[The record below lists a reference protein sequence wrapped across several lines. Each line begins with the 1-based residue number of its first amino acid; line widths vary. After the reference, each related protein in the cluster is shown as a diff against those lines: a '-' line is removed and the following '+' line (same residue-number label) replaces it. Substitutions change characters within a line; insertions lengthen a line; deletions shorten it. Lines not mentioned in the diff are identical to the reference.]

1 MSANTSKISEDPTP
15 QPIGW
20 LTPQIRRYVY
30 NVTIAALG
38 VALVY
43 GVIDGQHA
51 AAWEALA
58 LAVVGL
64 ARAHVPTSAQETSA

>member
-1 MSANTSKISEDPTP
+1 MNAITSQTPDDPTP
-15 QPIGW
+15 QPISW
-20 LTPQIRRYVY
+20 LTPAVRRYIY

-43 GVIDGQHA
+43 GVVDGQHA

-64 ARAHVPTSAQETSA
+64 ARAHVPGDPQ

>member
-1 MSANTSKISEDPTP
+1 MSANTSKIPEDPTP

-20 LTPQIRRYVY
+20 LTPQVRRYIY
-30 NVTIAALG
+30 NVAIGTLG

-43 GVIDGQHA
+43 GVVDGQHA
-51 AAWEALA
+51 AAWQALA

-64 ARAHVPTSAQETSA
+64 ARAHVPGGGDE

>member
-1 MSANTSKISEDPTP
+1 MSANTPRIPEDPTP
-15 QPIGW
+15 RPIGW
-20 LTPQIRRYVY
+20 LTPQVRRYVY
-30 NVTIAALG
+30 NVAIAALG

-51 AAWEALA
+51 AAWEGLA

-64 ARAHVPTSAQETSA
+64 ARAHVPTGGGE

>member
-1 MSANTSKISEDPTP
+1 MNADTPRHAADPTP

-20 LTPQIRRYVY
+20 LTPQVRRYIY
-30 NVTIAALG
+30 NVAIGALG

-43 GVIDGQHA
+43 GVVDGQHA

-64 ARAHVPTSAQETSA
+64 ARAHVPGGPE

>member
-1 MSANTSKISEDPTP
+1 MSASTSKISEDPTP
-15 QPIGW
+15 RPIGW
-20 LTPQIRRYVY
+20 LTPQVRRYIY
-30 NVTIAALG
+30 NAAIAALG

-43 GVIDGQHA
+43 GVVDGQHA

-64 ARAHVPTSAQETSA
+64 ARAHVPTGGDE

>member
-1 MSANTSKISEDPTP
+1 MNATTSKRADAPTP

-20 LTPQIRRYVY
+20 LTPQVRRYIY
-30 NVTIAALG
+30 NVAIGALG

-43 GVIDGQHA
+43 GIVDGQHA
-51 AAWEALA
+51 AAWEAFV

-64 ARAHVPTSAQETSA
+64 ARAHVPGDPE

>member
-1 MSANTSKISEDPTP
+1 MSANTPRMPEDPTP

-20 LTPQIRRYVY
+20 LTPQVRRYVY
-30 NVTIAALG
+30 NITIAALG

-43 GVIDGQHA
+43 GVVDGQHA

-64 ARAHVPTSAQETSA
+64 ARAHVPGDPE

>member
-1 MSANTSKISEDPTP
+1 MNADTPRHAANPTP
-15 QPIGW
+15 QPIPW
-20 LTPQIRRYVY
+20 LTPQVRRYIY
-30 NVTIAALG
+30 NVAIGALG

-64 ARAHVPTSAQETSA
+64 ARAHVPGEPE

>member
-1 MSANTSKISEDPTP
+1 MNVITSQTPDDPTP

-20 LTPQIRRYVY
+20 LTPQVRRYIY

-43 GVIDGQHA
+43 GVVDGQHA

-64 ARAHVPTSAQETSA
+64 ARAHVPGDSQ

>member
-1 MSANTSKISEDPTP
+1 MSTPAPKHASAPTP
-15 QPIGW
+15 QPVGW
-20 LTPQIRRYVY
+20 LTPQVRRYVY
-30 NVTIAALG
+30 NVAIGALG
-38 VALVY
+38 VAIVY

-64 ARAHVPTSAQETSA
+64 ARAHVPGDPQ

>member
-1 MSANTSKISEDPTP
+1 MSATTSKISEDPTP
-15 QPIGW
+15 QHIGW
-20 LTPQIRRYVY
+20 LTPQVRRYIY

-43 GVIDGQHA
+43 GVVDGQHA

-64 ARAHVPTSAQETSA
+64 ARAHVPTGGDE

>member
-15 QPIGW
+15 RPIGW

-30 NVTIAALG
+30 NVAIGVLG

-43 GVIDGQHA
+43 GDVDGQHA

-64 ARAHVPTSAQETSA
+64 ARAHVPTGGAE

>member
-1 MSANTSKISEDPTP
+1 MNATTPRIPEDPTP

-20 LTPQIRRYVY
+20 LTPQVRRYIY
-30 NVTIAALG
+30 NVTIGALG
-38 VALVY
+38 VVLVY
-43 GVIDGQHA
+43 GVVDGQHA

-64 ARAHVPTSAQETSA
+64 ARAHVPGDPE

>member
-1 MSANTSKISEDPTP
+1 MNVSTPRHAANPTPTP
-15 QPIGW
+15 QPVPW
-20 LTPQIRRYVY
+20 LTPQVRRYIY
-30 NVTIAALG
+30 NVAIGALG

-43 GVIDGQHA
+43 GVVDGQHA

-64 ARAHVPTSAQETSA
+64 ARAHVPTGGAE